1 MSLLSLVKTLVSLLI
16 LFYTIKTVRLVKNI
30 VSVLRQE
37 KKAKFLDEARKE
49 IEVKS
54 LEGDLNGE

>member
-30 VSVLRQE
+30 VSDLRQE
-37 KKAKFLDEARKE
+37 RKAKFLDEARKV